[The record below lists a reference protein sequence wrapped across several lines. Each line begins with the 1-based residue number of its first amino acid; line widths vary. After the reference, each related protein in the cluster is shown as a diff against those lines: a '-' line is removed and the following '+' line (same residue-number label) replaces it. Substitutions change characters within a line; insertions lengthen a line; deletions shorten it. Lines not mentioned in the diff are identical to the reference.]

1 MVMEKNNC
9 VLYDRKCINCGEC
22 NMCDLDNTKIC
33 NNCCK
38 CIDID
43 SDYISVNIDEIIEGE
58 EEELEELDLNQW
70 KYTKSY
76 TIYYEKE

>member
-1 MVMEKNNC
+1 MEKSNC

-38 CIDID
+38 CIDMD

>member
-1 MVMEKNNC
+1 M
-9 VLYDRKCINCGEC
+9 
-22 NMCDLDNTKIC
+22 
-33 NNCCK
+33 
-38 CIDID
+38 D